1 MLIQQSIEYNN
12 VHTLP
17 NQEFTTN
24 PNNSFMY
31 KTDLL
36 NNDLTIDESR
46 PLSQL
51 LQQED
56 FATEEA
62 EKPAEKPQLNYL
74 ERVSEPK
81 PHQSIADLISSQLA
95 GVDNYLE

>member
-51 LQQED
+51 LQ
-56 FATEEA
+56 
-62 EKPAEKPQLNYL
+62 
-74 ERVSEPK
+74 
-81 PHQSIADLISSQLA
+81 
-95 GVDNYLE
+95 